1 MDEKEILSYLKEL
14 FSKIKATRSFL
25 REKILEESQKLPEN
39 EKSMVGAS
47 RRSKLQFQGCAHDT
61 Q

>member
-1 MDEKEILSYLKEL
+1 MDEKKILSYLKEL

-39 EKSMVGAS
+39 EKSMVESHLGS
-47 RRSKLQFQGCAHDT
+47 FGTDEDS
-61 Q
+61 